1 MDGFTTRIIGTV
13 SGIGLAYLAL
23 YYRND
28 ILRFM
33 SNEWRLDLLPP
44 ELYQLS
50 QLPAKTS
57 ITDVGLVA
65 GLVLLFCML
74 AGMLPA

>member
-1 MDGFTTRIIGTV
+1 MAF
-13 SGIGLAYLAL
+13 
-23 YYRND
+23 
-28 ILRFM
+28 
-33 SNEWRLDLLPP
+33 DLLPP

-65 GLVLLFCML
+65 GLVLICML
-74 AGMLPA
+74 AGMLPAWRAARMEPVDALRFE